1 MLLSYFTRILMG
13 VAIFGLLSSVAAA
26 QNEPVRIGDVGGA
39 LEDLDQALAG
49 NTNLDTETKS
59 ALLNLSDALRAD
71 QQSAHTRLTDA
82 SLVNYSSN
90 LGGDK
95 GCGCKG
101 KGCDWCAKEIKLPGN
116 TCVMSFFG
124 DFRLRHESIYITGP
138 THNRHRE
145 RLRFRF
151 GANFE
156 ISEELTVGFRARSG
170 NGDDPN
176 SPHHT
181 FSNAFD
187 SINFNLDR
195 AFAKYNPYWAPSL
208 TVYGGK
214 FGNPMVM
221 NPVYGELVWDA
232 DINPEGLAFVW
243 EGENAR
249 AVVGGYVV
257 DERNGGAPVAFEDTT
272 LITAQISG
280 SREIDSNSSI
290 SGALGYYYY
299 SNLTPNGTTTSL
311 ADNNFERRGNLMV
324 GAPELYASDFEILD
338 AYMAYDTT
346 IRCVPVVIS
355 GEYIKNDAAINNED
369 EGYAVGVA
377 AGSTSEPGGRQFF
390 YQYQDIEQE
399 AVFAGFVN
407 DDFPYATNYHGHV
420 IGMNQK
426 LGKATVV
433 RIWALNSERSSL
445 DASPTD
451 RFPDSSRWTFRAD
464 MNIKF

>member
-1 MLLSYFTRILMG
+1 MIFAFVTNRFTSRG
-13 VAIFGLLSSVAAA
+13 RRTTGTA
-26 QNEPVRIGDVGGA
+26 
-39 LEDLDQALAG
+39 
-49 NTNLDTETKS
+49 
-59 ALLNLSDALRAD
+59 SD
-71 QQSAHTRLTDA
+71 
-82 SLVNYSSN
+82 
-90 LGGDK
+90 
-95 GCGCKG
+95 
-101 KGCDWCAKEIKLPGN
+101 CD
-116 TCVMSFFG
+116 S
-124 DFRLRHESIYITGP
+124 
-138 THNRHRE
+138 
-145 RLRFRF
+145 RF

-214 FGNPMVM
+214 FGKPD
-221 NPVYGELVWDA
+221 GHES
-232 DINPEGLAFVW
+232 GLRRTRLGRGHQPRRDSPLF
-243 EGENAR
+243 GKAR
-249 AVVGGYVV
+249 MLALLSAGMLSTSGTIAQRLSTRTRRWSPRKSAVA
-257 DERNGGAPVAFEDTT
+257 EKS
-272 LITAQISG
+272 TAT
-280 SREIDSNSSI
+280 RAI

-299 SNLTPNGTTTSL
+299 SNLTPNDTPVSL
-311 ADNNFERRGNLMV
+311 ANNNFERRGNLMV

-355 GEYIKNDAAINNED
+355 GEYIKNDAAINDDD
-369 EGYAVGVA
+369 EGWAVGVA

-433 RIWALNSERSSL
+433 RIWALNSERSNAGRQSHQPL
-445 DASPTD
+445 SRQLPMDLPSRYEHQVLRTRDASISKNDERRSTEQISVER
-451 RFPDSSRWTFRAD
+451 RFFRDQERFAEQFQQLAERD
-464 MNIKF
+464 L